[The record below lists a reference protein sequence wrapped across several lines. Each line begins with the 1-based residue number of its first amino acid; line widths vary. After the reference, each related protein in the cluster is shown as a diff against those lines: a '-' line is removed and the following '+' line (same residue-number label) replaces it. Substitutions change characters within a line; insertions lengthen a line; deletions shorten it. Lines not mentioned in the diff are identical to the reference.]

1 MTEKIFEY
9 KDDKDWYVGK
19 LEGDG
24 FNFFPQMNLTRL

>member
-24 FNFFPQMNLTRL
+24 FNFFLR